1 MPGQDKPIRRVSA
14 RVSMPGQKLR
24 FNHSMGEK
32 IMKITI
38 MGGIL
43 IIVAVFAAVIVLD
56 ASVENPSFA
65 PNIRQSIKSKELPS
79 TGPGT
84 PLE

>member
-1 MPGQDKPIRRVSA
+1 
-14 RVSMPGQKLR
+14 MPGQKLR
-24 FNHSMGEK
+24 FNRSMGEK

-43 IIVAVFAAVIVLD
+43 ITVAVFAVVIIVD
-56 ASVENPSFA
+56 ASVDNPSFA
-65 PNIRQSIKSKELPS
+65 QWLSNIRQSIKSKELPS

-84 PLE
+84 SVE

>member
-1 MPGQDKPIRRVSA
+1 
-14 RVSMPGQKLR
+14 MPGQKLR
-24 FNHSMGEK
+24 FNRSMGEK

-43 IIVAVFAAVIVLD
+43 IIAAVFAALIILD
-56 ASVENPSFA
+56 AAVENPSFTQWLS
-65 PNIRQSIKSKELPS
+65 NIRQSTKSKELPS

-84 PLE
+84 SLEQDICWQEDST